1 MSYGYM
7 RNASTMYQTTRAA
20 GSVEGADPHQLTLM
34 LLDGAIERINQGL
47 GCMRVGN
54 VAGKGEKLSKAV
66 AIVGE
71 LRDTLDLKAGGELA
85 VRLNALYD
93 YVTRRLLHAQLN
105 DDGRALEETV
115 RLLTPVRDGWS
126 GIRDEYLKNRQGAA
140 A

>member
-34 LLDGAIERINQGL
+34 LLEGAIERINQGL

-71 LRDTLDLKAGGELA
+71 LRETLDLKAGGELA
-85 VRLNALYD
+85 ERLNALYD

-105 DDGRALEETV
+105 DDGHALEEAV
-115 RLLTPVRDGWS
+115 RLLTPVLEGWK